1 MTAPVFYDPHQRR
14 WWWFTRLWRAIAL
27 AASLALI
34 AVVVTILVN
43 PALPGLGL
51 PPVAPLP
58 QHRLLPPR
66 PERPPKLGERKL
78 EASKRALRLERDR
91 QRLSKPGP
99 VPPPVPHPTDL
110 YAFFVNW
117 DDTSFTSLKQNIGRI
132 DVLVPEWLHL
142 ADETGRLIENNP
154 PRRQVVLDFVKQRRP
169 DLRIVPLINNF
180 NPDTLD
186 WQSARLGAMLASPGA
201 RAATI
206 NGITAFVEQHNFRGV
221 NVDFEAVPKGRQ
233 PMLVQFMCE
242 LKAAFAPRGWTLSES
257 VPLDDPAFDY
267 GALGRCTDR
276 LVLMA
281 YDEHAGE
288 SDSGPVASQDWFTEG
303 VSRRIADVPP
313 GHLVVAV
320 GNYGYD
326 WIEGQQG
333 HGNQLSFQEAL
344 REALESEGRAA
355 LDEDSLNPTFDY
367 ADEHQKVHHVWFL
380 DGVTAFN
387 QVRDVAAR
395 GVAGVAL
402 WRLGSEDP
410 SVWSVFER
418 RASLDAAAAVA
429 LEPLKY
435 GYDLDYEGEGEVLQV
450 TATPKEGSRTVNY
463 DQSRGLVTAEHFD
476 SYPSAYVIERRG
488 RGVGKQ
494 IVLTFDD
501 GPDPKY
507 TPRILDILKDRGVR
521 AVFFVIGLNAD
532 LHPGILERMVAE
544 GHEIGNHSFTHPDSS
559 NISKQQFRLE
569 LNATERL
576 FEARLGRRSLLF
588 RPPYAE
594 DVEPETPD
602 QVEPLVV
609 TSSRGYYTIGIGID
623 PGDWRTPG
631 VDQIVESTI
640 DLAQNGAG
648 HVVLLHDSGGD
659 RTQTIAALPRIIDG
673 LRGQGFTIVPI
684 SKLLGVSRDV
694 VMPPVPEGER
704 ASLLIVD
711 AGFLAFSAF
720 NGFLQVLFIIG
731 LVLGCLRL
739 LVLATLAI
747 GQRLWRR
754 APSSAPHLRVAVI
767 VPAFNEVKVIDR
779 TITSLLES
787 DGEPF
792 EIIVVD
798 DGSSDGTF
806 AKVREMFGSEPRVR
820 AFTRPNGG
828 KAAALNFGL
837 RQTDADIIVALDAD
851 TLFERQTVSMLL
863 SHFSDP
869 RIAAVAG
876 NAKVGNRL
884 NLLTRW
890 QALEYI
896 TSQNLDRRA
905 FDLLNCITVVPGAV
919 GAWRRDLVIKAGG
932 LSHDTLAEDADLT
945 LSILRMGY
953 HVAYED
959 RANAWTE
966 APDTTS
972 ALLKQRFRWMY
983 GTLQAAW
990 KQRDAIFRPKYGSL
1004 GMVALPNLL
1013 LFQVIFPLVSPVMDL
1028 ELLVSAVAALVQSL
1042 QHPAEYSA
1050 DTFSRTLFYYAV
1062 FIAVDGLAA
1071 VLGFL
1076 LERKEDWSLLVWLP
1090 LQRFWY
1096 RQLMYYVAVKST
1108 LTAIRGSAVGWGKLE
1123 RKATVVGGQG

>member
-14 WWWFTRLWRAIAL
+14 WLWFTRLGRAIGIF
-27 AASLALI
+27 ASLALI
-34 AVVVTILVN
+34 AVVGTVLVN
-43 PALPGLGL
+43 PALPSLGL

-78 EASKRALRLERDR
+78 EATKLELRNERLR
-91 QRLSKPGP
+91 SASAVR
-99 VPPPVPHPTDL
+99 VAPPTPRPTDL

-142 ADETGRLIENNP
+142 GDENGNLIENNP
-154 PRRQVVLDFVKQRRP
+154 PRRQEVLDFVKLRRP
-169 DLRIVPLINNF
+169 DLRVLPLINNF
-180 NPDTLD
+180 NPETLD
-186 WQSARLGAMLASPGA
+186 WQSARIGAMLGNPAA
-201 RAATI
+201 RAKTI
-206 NGITAFVEQHNFRGV
+206 DGITSFVERHGFRGV
-221 NVDFEAVPKGRQ
+221 NVDFEAVPKNRQ
-233 PMLVQFMCE
+233 PLLVDFMCE
-242 LKAAFAPRGWTLSES
+242 LKDAFKPHGWTLSES
-257 VPLDDPAFDY
+257 VPLDDQAFDY
-267 GALGRCTDR
+267 KGLGQCTDR

-288 SDSGPVASQDWFTEG
+288 SDAGPVASQAWFADG
-303 VSRRIADVPP
+303 VARRAADV
-313 GHLVVAV
+313 GAAHLVVAV

-326 WIEGQQG
+326 WIEGRAG
-333 HGNQLSFQEAL
+333 HGNQLSFQEAM
-344 REALESEGRAA
+344 REAYESEGHAV
-355 LDEDSLNPTFDY
+355 LDSDSLNPTFDY
-367 ADEHQKVHHVWFL
+367 ADEHGQVHHVWFL
-380 DGVTAFN
+380 DGVTAYN
-387 QVRDVAAR
+387 QVRNVTNL
-395 GVAGVAL
+395 GVAGLAL

-410 SVWSVFER
+410 TAWNVFEQ
-418 RASLDAAAAVA
+418 RANLGEAAARS

-450 TATPKEGSRTVNY
+450 TATPREGSRTVGY
-463 DQSRGLVTAEHFD
+463 DPLRGLITSERFD

-488 RGVGKQ
+488 RGLAKQ
-494 IVLTFDD
+494 VVLTFDD
-501 GPDPKY
+501 GPDPVY
-507 TPRILDILKDRGVR
+507 TPKILDILKAKDAK

-532 LHPGILERMVAE
+532 LHPTLLERIVRE

-559 NISKQQFRLE
+559 NITKQQFRLE

-602 QVEPLVV
+602 QVQPLVL

-623 PGDWRTPG
+623 PGDWKSPG
-631 VDQIVESTI
+631 VSNIVQNTL
-640 DLAQNGAG
+640 DLAKNGGG

-659 RTQTIAALPRIIDG
+659 RAQTVAALPLIIDK
-673 LRGQGFTIVPI
+673 LRAQGFSIVPI
-684 SKLLGVSRDV
+684 SQLLGVSRDV

-704 ASLLIVD
+704 ASLLMVD
-711 AGFLAFSAF
+711 AAFLALGAF
-720 NGFLQVLFIIG
+720 NGILQVLFIVG

-739 LVLATLAI
+739 LLLATLAA
-747 GQRLWRR
+747 GQRFRR
-754 APSSAPHLRVAVI
+754 RPPGEAPLRVAVI
-767 VPAFNEVKVIDR
+767 VPAYNEVKVIDR
-779 TITSLLES
+779 TIRSLLASEGAS
-787 DGEPF
+787 F
-792 EIIVVD
+792 EILVID
-798 DGSSDGTF
+798 DGSTDGTY
-806 AKVREMFGSEPRVR
+806 AHSKELFGNEPRVR
-820 AFTRPNGG
+820 VFTRPNGG

-837 RQTDADIIVALDAD
+837 RQTDAEVVVAIDAD
-851 TLFERQTVSMLL
+851 TLFEPDTVARLAA
-863 SHFSDP
+863 HFADS

-876 NAKVGNRL
+876 NAKVGNRV

-905 FDLLNCITVVPGAV
+905 FDFLNCITVVPGAV
-919 GAWRRDLVIKAGG
+919 GAWRRQLVIDAGG
-932 LSHDTLAEDADLT
+932 FSHDTLAEDTDLT
-945 LSILRMGY
+945 LTILRSGW

-959 RANAWTE
+959 RAIAWTE

-990 KQRDAIFRPKYGSL
+990 KQRDVIFRPRFGSL
-1004 GMVALPNLL
+1004 GLVALPNLL

-1028 ELLVSAVAALVQSL
+1028 ELVVSGLAAGAQSF
-1042 QHPAEYSA
+1042 QHPLEYSA

-1076 LERKEDWSLLVWLP
+1076 LERREEWSLLIWLP

-1108 LTAIRGSAVGWGKLE
+1108 LTAIRGQAVGWGKLE
-1123 RKATVVGGQG
+1123 RKATAVRGTS